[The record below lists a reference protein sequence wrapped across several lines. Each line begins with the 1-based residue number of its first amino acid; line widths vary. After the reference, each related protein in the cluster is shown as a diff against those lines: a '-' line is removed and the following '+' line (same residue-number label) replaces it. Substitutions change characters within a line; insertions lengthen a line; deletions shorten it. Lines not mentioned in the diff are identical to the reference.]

1 MKIVKVR
8 HWIIGVILVSLC
20 LSGCGSPN
28 DSEKAEAVYWCIHD
42 AADFADRSVQSA
54 LDDMERE
61 EAEKERLVDTD
72 ENLGYPEGY
81 DPNNPIANGEFT
93 EEDWAAIQQE
103 EAMNSLAQDA
113 MRDFYEEKPDI
124 SDRVIKP

>member
-1 MKIVKVR
+1 M
-8 HWIIGVILVSLC
+8 LVAITSSC
-20 LSGCGSPN
+20 NAPN
-28 DSEKAEAVYWCIHD
+28 GEKKAETVYYCIKD
-42 AADFADRSVQSA
+42 GADFTAKSIESL
-54 LDDMERE
+54 LDEI
-61 EAEKERLVDTD
+61 EKERLADKD
-72 ENLGYPEGY
+72 ENLDYPEEY

-113 MRDFYEEKPDI
+113 MQDFYEEKPDI

>member
-1 MKIVKVR
+1 M
-8 HWIIGVILVSLC
+8 LVAITSSC
-20 LSGCGSPN
+20 STPN
-28 DSEKAEAVYWCIHD
+28 GEKKAETVYYCIKD
-42 AADFADRSVQSA
+42 GADFTSKSVESL
-54 LDDMERE
+54 LDEI
-61 EAEKERLVDTD
+61 EKERLADKD
-72 ENLGYPEGY
+72 ENLDYPEEY